1 MYICIYVYMYMY
13 MYICIL
19 VYIVIFTGVLLL
31 KKIETNIGE
40 KSKLKKAGGGRRR
53 AEQ

>member
-1 MYICIYVYMYMY
+1 MNLTIMIMIIIIIIIISNIYRGPAVE
-13 MYICIL
+13 
-19 VYIVIFTGVLLL
+19 
-31 KKIETNIGE
+31 KIETNIGE